1 MYVSQQEED
10 RVSIFTM
17 DAATG
22 KLEPQAEVSV
32 KGGPAPMATDPEQNF
47 LYVGRR
53 GSRQL
58 SSFRIDRET
67 GGLALIRTI
76 PLATDP
82 CYLGVDR
89 KGKFVLAAYY
99 EGARVTVHA
108 IGDDGAA
115 TAPPALSLDTARGA
129 HCIQT
134 DPSNRFAFV
143 PHIAIKGPSE
153 IFQFTFDESTGQ
165 LTRNATPSVSPGG
178 DLGPRHFCFHPS
190 RDVVYC
196 TNEQGCSVTAYNLDP
211 SAGTLT
217 PYQTVTTLPGDF
229 EGKNSCAQIQ
239 ISPSGRFLYA
249 PNRGHNSIACF
260 TIDASDGKLTPVGH
274 VSADPVPRALSLDPS
289 GSFMFAA
296 GLETGRLTSYR
307 VNGDTGELVPLET
320 YSVGKRPMWVLFTGR
335 A

>member
-1 MYVSQQEED
+1 
-10 RVSIFTM
+10 M

-22 KLEPQAEVSV
+22 KLEPQADMAV
-32 KGGPAPMATDPEQNF
+32 KGGPAPMTINPEQSF

-58 SSFRIDRET
+58 SSFRIEQDT
-67 GGLALIRTI
+67 GGLSLVKTI

-82 CYLGVDR
+82 CYIATDR

-115 TAPPALSLDTARGA
+115 VAPPALSLDTARGA

-134 DPSNRFAFV
+134 DWSNQFAFV

-153 IFQFTFDESTGQ
+153 IFQFNFEESTGQ
-165 LTRNATPSVSPGG
+165 LTRNETPSVSPGG

-190 RDVVYC
+190 RDIVYC
-196 TNEQGCSVTAYNLDP
+196 TNEQGCSVTAYHLDP
-211 SAGTLT
+211 TAGTLT
-217 PYQTVTTLPGDF
+217 PYQTVSTLPDDF

-239 ISPSGRFLYA
+239 ISPSGKSLYA

-260 TIDASDGKLTPVGH
+260 SIGAATGELTPVGW
-274 VSADPVPRALSLDPS
+274 VAAEAVPRVLSLDPN
-289 GSFMFAA
+289 GNFLYAA
-296 GLETGRLTSYR
+296 GLETGRITSYR
-307 VNGDTGELVPLET
+307 VNGDTSELEPLEI
-320 YSVGKRPMWVLFTGR
+320 YDVGKRPMWILFTGQ
-335 A
+335 AQTSP